1 MRRSRSA
8 IPGARSTGAAGRSP
22 PRERSAIHLV
32 YYTDSLASGGA
43 QRQLVQL
50 ACSLHGRD
58 GVRVSVLVYHDIPFF
73 APPLRE
79 AGVPIH
85 VLPKRGKLAP
95 AFLWALR
102 RWLIDGAPDVI
113 HAFQLFPALWAAL
126 VHRTLPRSRRPVF
139 VAAERSALLRTPI
152 NEIAQRLVYR
162 RADAVTA
169 NSVRVADEIVRRLG
183 VPAGRVH
190 YLPNGIDLAAWDARA
205 VRPAPISPE
214 PGCLHLALV
223 GGLRRE
229 KNHALLLDALSRL
242 ETSLRSRTRVWLVG
256 GETGGSAYAAFVRD
270 EISRRALGEIV
281 RIVPETAEIPALLR
295 VVDALVLPSLFE
307 GFPNV
312 LLEAMA
318 AGIPALACA
327 VGDVP
332 DLIGD
337 GETGL
342 LVAPGDAAGLTRA
355 IGRLHAMGAGARRA
369 MGSAGRTRVESRYR
383 MEGVAARHLALYT
396 SLVAASP
403 AG

>member
-1 MRRSRSA
+1 M
-8 IPGARSTGAAGRSP
+8 
-22 PRERSAIHLV
+22 
-32 YYTDSLASGGA
+32 
-43 QRQLVQL
+43 QL
-50 ACSLHGRD
+50 ACSLHGRE

-73 APPLRE
+73 APPLAE
-79 AGVPIH
+79 AGVPVH
-85 VLPKRGKLAP
+85 VLRKRAKLDPGLLLAM
-95 AFLWALR
+95 R

-126 VHRTLPRSRRPVF
+126 VHRTLPRAHRPVF
-139 VAAERSALLRTPI
+139 VAAERSALLRTPV

-190 YLPNGIDLAAWDARA
+190 YLPNGIDLAGWDARA
-205 VRPAPISPE
+205 VRPAPITPE

-229 KNHALLLDALSRL
+229 KNHALLLDALSRMGP
-242 ETSLRSRTRVWLVG
+242 SLRAATRVWLVG

-318 AGIPALACA
+318 ASIPALACA

-332 DLIGD
+332 DLVAD

-342 LVAPGDAAGLTRA
+342 LVPPGDAAALARA
-355 IGRLHAMGAGARRA
+355 IERLHAMGPDARRA
-369 MGSAGRTRVESRYR
+369 MGRTARARAESRYR
-383 MEGVAARHLALYT
+383 LADVAAQHLALYA
-396 SLVAASP
+396 SLARPSP